1 MTLAKK
7 SLLAIGITFAGLI
20 GVLYAASST
29 ILLNNIR
36 QAEEKHTRQAVAG
49 VSSIFTQIQNDFNYR
64 FADWSEWDDTYTF
77 AQDANEDYI
86 EENLSPEA
94 LTTLDVNLA
103 LFVQPSGRLVYGTV
117 LDMIHQRKT
126 LVPAALQAHLSP
138 QDLLL
143 QIPTQKVAQ
152 RESCCCQKLQS

>member
-1 MTLAKK
+1 MTLSKK
-7 SLLAIGITFAGLI
+7 PLLAIVITLAGLI

-29 ILLNNIR
+29 ILLNSIR

-49 VSSIFTQIQNDFNYR
+49 VSSIFTQTQDDFNDG
-64 FADWSEWDDTYTF
+64 FADWSMWDDTYTF

-86 EENLSPEA
+86 ADNLTPEA
-94 LTTLDVNLA
+94 LTTLNVNLV
-103 LFVQPSGRLVYGTV
+103 LIVQPSGRLVYGTGV
-117 LDMIHQRKT
+117 DTHQRKT

-143 QIPTQKVAQ
+143 QHPTQKVAQ
-152 RESCCCQKLQS
+152 RESCCCQKPQS